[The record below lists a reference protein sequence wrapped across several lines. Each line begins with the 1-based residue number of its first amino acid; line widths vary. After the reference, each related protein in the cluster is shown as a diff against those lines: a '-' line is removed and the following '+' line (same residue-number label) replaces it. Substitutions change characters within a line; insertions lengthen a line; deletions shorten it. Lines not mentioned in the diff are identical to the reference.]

1 MGLLVNKRI
10 GRVPFVKELVSGRV
24 IQELEERSGGM
35 GKNSRPLPPPLTG
48 KQGRG
53 GATPTAPEAGG
64 LGLDGAS
71 GGGENREEEVGVR
84 FPYLARAGVE
94 QGGRATRSG
103 GSSIRRLWQWR

>member
-1 MGLLVNKRI
+1 
-10 GRVPFVKELVSGRV
+10 
-24 IQELEERSGGM
+24 M

-53 GATPTAPEAGG
+53 GATPAVPEAGG

-71 GGGENREEEVGVR
+71 GGGEKREEEVGVR

-94 QGGRATRSG
+94 WGRLSTEAGGDGQSYVRRRRWELGEGARSG
-103 GSSIRRLWQWR
+103 GRGRGGGELRGKSI